1 MKQLKELTPKEIFA
15 DVQKFCVLS
24 DIDPPQDEQSLI
36 MMIDF
41 IKQNHGNY
49 DARIL
54 TWAFE
59 LWMQGDV
66 DVNRPRRINA
76 YFVSQIIKKCVKD
89 NLIKH
94 PYPPQPARMIQ
105 SKVLSD
111 QEELE
116 LSQRTYHR
124 LYDEFVAYYRSNDV
138 KLVLK
143 LLEVQY
149 RYIYE
154 HIDKMIFNHTQLHD
168 MHLEVLKYYE
178 HRTKALEEEDKLY
191 HWNAIPRSVPSPP
204 VDMSKVIPV
213 WAHFYQRYKTNQ
225 KN

>member
-1 MKQLKELTPKEIFA
+1 MKQLKELTQKEIF
-15 DVQKFCVLS
+15 DEVHKFCILS
-24 DIDPPQDEQSLI
+24 DIDPPQDDEALI

-49 DARIL
+49 DSRIL
-54 TWAFE
+54 LWAFE

-76 YFVSQIIKKCVKD
+76 YFVSQIIKKSVKE

-94 PYPPQPARMIQ
+94 PYPPQQPKIVQ
-105 SKVLSD
+105 TKVLSD
-111 QEELE
+111 QENLE
-116 LSQRTYHR
+116 LSKRTYDR
-124 LYDEFVAYYRSNDV
+124 LYNEFVAYYRSKDV
-138 KLVLK
+138 KLILK

-149 RYIYE
+149 RYIHEYV
-154 HIDKMIFNHTQLHD
+154 DKMIFSHTQLAD
-168 MHLEVLKYYE
+168 MHIEVVKYYE
-178 HRTKALEEEDKLY
+178 HRNKCLDEENKLY
-191 HWNAIPRSVPSPP
+191 HWNAIPRVVPNPP

-213 WAHFYQRYKTNQ
+213 WAHFYFRHKSDQ